1 MGSSRSK
8 GSSEDGQS
16 VLSPQESQHVQQPFK
31 RILAFRP
38 RLANTKRRGR
48 QRGEASVRVAAN
60 KITKNNKII
69 KRITT

>member
-31 RILAFRP
+31 WILAFRP
-38 RLANTKRRGR
+38 RLATPSGAGDNV
-48 QRGEASVRVAAN
+48 GELVSVDLN
-60 KITKNNKII
+60 KK
-69 KRITT
+69 